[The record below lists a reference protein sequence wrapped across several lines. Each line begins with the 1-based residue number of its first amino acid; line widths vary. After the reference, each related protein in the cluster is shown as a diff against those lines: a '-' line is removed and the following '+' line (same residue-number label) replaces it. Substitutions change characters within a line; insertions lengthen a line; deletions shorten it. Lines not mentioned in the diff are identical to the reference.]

1 MTGLADWA
9 GPVKASLD
17 LRISIKTRP
26 DWADH
31 RLRHCFRVSAFIE
44 AYDVF
49 RFLLRLPHPTLPNHL
64 SKLWVEN
71 CSSL

>member
-31 RLRHCFRVSAFIE
+31 GLCFRVSAFIE

-49 RFLLRLPHPTLPNHL
+49 RFLLRPPHPTLPNHL
-64 SKLWVEN
+64 SKLSVEN